1 MTGDARGVA
10 AGGADVW
17 RRVRIG
23 GLSRAELL
31 ARLQAAGIGLNPAA
45 LALFEDERFTT
56 DTTPSIID
64 TVQRTVASL
73 GWPGGAT
80 FAQLLTSAAGQ
91 DLGAC
96 PLELAPHLRLQYTD
110 QPEGAIGQPATLHRA
125 PPGSITVATGPLSD
139 DEAVPKGFYL
149 RRIDGVLWLRGYRAP
164 TDHVWSPDDTLVFQR
179 VPDLRA

>member
-45 LALFEDERFTT
+45 RALFEDQRFIT
-56 DTTPSIID
+56 DTRPSVID

-80 FAQLLTSAAGQ
+80 FAQLLASAAGQ
-91 DLGAC
+91 GLGAC

-110 QPEGAIGQPATLHRA
+110 QPEGVIGQPATLHRA
-125 PPGSITVATGPLSD
+125 PPGSITVASWPLSD
-139 DEAVPKGFYL
+139 DEDVPRGFYL
-149 RRIDGVLWLRGYRAP
+149 RRMDGMLWLRGYRAP
-164 TDHVWSPDDTLVFQR
+164 AEHVWSPGDLLVFQR
-179 VPDLRA
+179 APGAD